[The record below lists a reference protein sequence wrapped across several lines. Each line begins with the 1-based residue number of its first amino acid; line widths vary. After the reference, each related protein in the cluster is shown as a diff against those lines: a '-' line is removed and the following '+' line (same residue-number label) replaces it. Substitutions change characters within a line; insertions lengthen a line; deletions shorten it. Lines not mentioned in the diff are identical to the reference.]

1 MDDKENSLR
10 VFILFIACSSCGL
23 VKKNEVQS
31 ICEFITFSLWMDEG
45 KKSLSWMSFF
55 HGSSPLSVD
64 DKKILAN
71 LFLGLLVDDRK
82 FALPRILSSSFSLDD
97 GKKSF
102 AKMLEI
108 QHQVLSE

>member
-1 MDDKENSLR
+1 
-10 VFILFIACSSCGL
+10 
-23 VKKNEVQS
+23 
-31 ICEFITFSLWMDEG
+31 
-45 KKSLSWMSFF
+45 MSFF

-71 LFLGLLVDDRK
+71 LFFGLLVDDRK
-82 FALPRILSSSFSLDD
+82 FALSRILSSSFSLDD

-108 QHQVLSE
+108 QHQVLSELKKNHFFCTLFFPLERQKDFKTQTQLEAPHGLIGL

>member
-1 MDDKENSLR
+1 MR
-10 VFILFIACSSCGL
+10 
-23 VKKNEVQS
+23 
-31 ICEFITFSLWMDEG
+31 G
-45 KKSLSWMSFF
+45 KKSLSWMISF

-82 FALPRILSSSFSLDD
+82 FALPRILLSSSFSLDD

-108 QHQVLSE
+108 QHQVLSELKIKSFFLHPFFPLRETKGFKTQTQLEAPHGLIGL

>member
-1 MDDKENSLR
+1 M
-10 VFILFIACSSCGL
+10 I
-23 VKKNEVQS
+23 
-31 ICEFITFSLWMDEG
+31 
-45 KKSLSWMSFF
+45 FF
-55 HGSSPLSVD
+55 HGSSPLPVD

-71 LFLGLLVDDRK
+71 LFFGLLVDDRK

-108 QHQVLSE
+108 QHQVLSELKKKSFFLHPFFPLERQKDLKLKPNLKLHMD